1 MTGAMQQQ
9 LLAARRY
16 NNSGQAVRYDGLIK
30 TDTRNAPLR
39 GKSCW
44 RKWLPETILRAAF
57 SKVSNRDFA
66 RSAQHNH
73 STTALGK
80 VHHSTVSYCKKA
92 SATAIMAGEK
102 KGLDRIWGASLSSA
116 LNFWITGHVADETKL
131 WYIVPGQLQDDGP
144 ILDEDAFRTP
154 EAMTHYS
161 AAVQY
166 HILSADGCAGVNPQ
180 VGLRPQAR
188 FYGTNIVWDSHRV
201 NKLTAKYLRLV
212 MDPEHLLLPSY
223 CLQHHTGEVRQPA
236 PPVLPPDCGRQ
247 PSYCLARYM
256 SRER

>member
-1 MTGAMQQQ
+1 M
-9 LLAARRY
+9 LEKVAAR
-16 NNSGQAVRYDGLIK
+16 
-30 TDTRNAPLR
+30 
-39 GKSCW
+39 
-44 RKWLPETILRAAF
+44 
-57 SKVSNRDFA
+57 
-66 RSAQHNH
+66 NH
-73 STTALGK
+73 STSGFLEGPRLPTGISPEVPRIISHLFQPGFPS

-102 KGLDRIWGASLSSA
+102 KGLDRIWDASLSSA

-131 WYIVPGQLQDDGP
+131 WYIVPGHGYRKFSTLSHHSQVTWQLQDDGP
-144 ILDEDAFRTP
+144 ILDEDVFRTP